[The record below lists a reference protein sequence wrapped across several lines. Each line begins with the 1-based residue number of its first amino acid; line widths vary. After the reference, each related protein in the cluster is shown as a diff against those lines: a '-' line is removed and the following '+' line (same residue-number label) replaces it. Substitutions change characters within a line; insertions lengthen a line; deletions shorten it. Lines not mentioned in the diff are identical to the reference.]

1 MRVSESEVLRRVKEF
16 DCRYRRMERVLW
28 CLSKEARTCLLRAR
42 RCQVVEVFVRKI
54 RSWWGVRGVSGA
66 DEQATVRALL
76 SGPWEPQWFGPV
88 EDFGDDARDFA
99 VGRVRELVGRI
110 LREGGRRREWSLSS
124 KVLHWLMP
132 WRVPAYDAFVR
143 KALGVR
149 SNGDHEAAYAE
160 VVGRVF
166 DLATCLR
173 SKSAGWMGTLEP
185 ASPLRALDKY
195 LWLEG
200 YRSVTDK
207 PPQAAVVRDPER
219 VLRDLGLGCESD
231 G

>member
-1 MRVSESEVLRRVKEF
+1 VGVSESEVLRRVKEF
-16 DCRYRRMERVLW
+16 DCRYGRMERVLW
-28 CLSKEARTCLLRAR
+28 CLSKEARTCLLRKDR
-42 RCQVVEVFVRKI
+42 REVVEAFLRKI
-54 RSWWGVRGVSGA
+54 RSWWGIRGVSRA

-88 EDFGDDARDFA
+88 EDFGEDARDFA
-99 VGRVRELVGRI
+99 VRRVRELVGRI
-110 LREGGRRREWSLSS
+110 QREGGRRREWSLSS

-132 WRVPAYDAFVR
+132 WRVPAYDALVR

-149 SNGDHEAAYAE
+149 SNDDHEAAYAE
-160 VVGRVF
+160 VVRRVF
-166 DLATCLR
+166 DLATYLR
-173 SKSAGWMGTLEP
+173 SKGAGWMGTLEP

-200 YRSVTDK
+200 YSRERDK
-207 PPQAAVVRDPER
+207 PPQAVVVRDPER